1 MKLSQN
7 QSQSEP
13 AWARFKEVRPQVRV
27 TCSDPESVDCNTLS
41 GKSISKELWQ
51 LSQLVGNPATKE
63 SVWMNACIGAGGKS
77 LAPQHT
83 LHSKFWL
90 VFKTS
95 AGAVFAMLTLLLNY
109 SLSMFIA
116 AQSAWVFRGVDVDS
130 FLRTLTGGDGIGLLT
145 ALLAGI
151 CFWVALLV
159 KHRPTREFVSGG
171 SVVLMALTLV
181 LGGTTLLG
189 LGGGIVLSLLSI
201 VIILGIGNIGNLCRQ
216 SLPTNFN
223 AFKLAQS
230 GIGMLMLPAFF
241 MGWVLQL
248 AITTTHQS
256 TSYETGTESALGIFL
271 GVFAFC
277 LIGQGYAIARAS
289 KSTSRAACTLLA
301 VCVQTPLLL
310 GLCVATLV
318 AVGATAG
325 AHMDSAFSG
334 LQMMYFDSQI
344 AGAWKSLGADKA
356 LFLFTTTMVTL
367 TLAVSGGYLGAAA
380 NSTRTS
386 KGITKPQI

>member
-27 TCSDPESVDCNTLS
+27 TCSDPESVDCKTLS
-41 GKSISKELWQ
+41 GKSISKDLWQ

-109 SLSMFIA
+109 SVSMLVA
-116 AQSAWVFRGVDVDS
+116 AQSAWVFRGVDLDS
-130 FLRTLTGGDGIGLLT
+130 FLRTLTGGDYIGLLA
-145 ALLAGI
+145 ALVACI
-151 CFWVALLV
+151 CFWVSLLV
-159 KHRPTREFVSGG
+159 NHRPIREFVNGG
-171 SVVLMALTLV
+171 SVSLIAFCLLF
-181 LGGTTLLG
+181 GGSTLLG
-189 LGGGIVLSLLSI
+189 VGGAIVLSLLSI
-201 VIILGIGNIGNLCRQ
+201 AVVMGIGHIGNLCRQ
-216 SLPTNFN
+216 LLPVNFN
-223 AFKLAQS
+223 AVKLAQS
-230 GIGMLMLPAFF
+230 GIGILMLPAFF
-241 MGWVLQL
+241 MVWMLQL
-248 AITTTHQS
+248 AITSPHQS
-256 TSYETGTESALGIFL
+256 SSYGTGTESALGIFL

-318 AVGATAG
+318 AVGATVG

-334 LQMMYFDSQI
+334 LQMMYFDSQLV
-344 AGAWKSLGADKA
+344 GAWKSLGADKA
-356 LFLFTTTMVTL
+356 VFLLTTTMVTL
-367 TLAVSGGYLGAAA
+367 TLAVTGGYLGAVT
-380 NSTRTS
+380 NSTRNS